1 MLKFQLDS
9 LDGVDEAVRA
19 LYTEKDGKFVL
30 GIEGLPQPEDV
41 TGLKSKVQELLDE
54 KKAADKAR
62 KDAEDQA
69 RLEREENARKS
80 GNVEELE
87 KSWTEKFNR
96 REAELNGMLE
106 QERGTLGGQIRDL
119 TVGRTATDIASALAI
134 PGSAK
139 ALLPH
144 IERRLSVEQR
154 DGKPVVVVLDQ
165 QGKLSAAT
173 LDELKAEF
181 ANDTAFAPLIAGS
194 KASGGGA
201 AGAGG
206 GGGAAKGKIG
216 GTKEERQAAIASRF
230 PDLPLK
236 SGNNPCLCLKC
247 RSSTTSSCLP
257 PWKRSIR

>member
-1 MLKFQLDS
+1 MGLKYQLDT
-9 LDGVDEAVRA
+9 LDGLDDSVKS
-19 LYTEKDGKFVL
+19 LYTEKEGKFVL

-41 TGLKSKVQELLDE
+41 SGLKSKVQELLDE

-62 KDAEDQA
+62 KDAEEQA
-69 RLEREENARKS
+69 RLDREEAARKS

-87 KSWTEKFNR
+87 RSWTEKYNR

-144 IERRLSVEQR
+144 IERRLGVEQR
-154 DGKPVVVVLDQ
+154 DGKPVVVVLDP

-181 ANDTAFAPLIAGS
+181 ANDVAFAPLIAGS

-201 AGAGG
+201 GGAGG
-206 GGGAAKGKIG
+206 GGGGPERKHRRHQDGTYG
-216 GTKEERQAAIASRF
+216 GDRQ
-230 PDLPLK
+230 PVP
-236 SGNNPCLCLKC
+236 
-247 RSSTTSSCLP
+247 RSP
-257 PWKRSIR
+257 SIVRK

>member
-1 MLKFQLDS
+1 MGLKYQLDT
-9 LDGVDEAVRA
+9 LEGVDDTVRA

-41 TGLKSKVQELLDE
+41 SGLKSKVEELLGE
-54 KKAADKAR
+54 KKAAEKAR

-69 RLEREENARKS
+69 RLEREEAARKS

-87 KSWTEKFNR
+87 RSWSEKYNR
-96 REAELNGMLE
+96 REAELNGTLE
-106 QERGTLGGQIRDL
+106 QERGTLSAQIRDL

-194 KASGGGA
+194 KGSGGGA
-201 AGAGG
+201 PGAGG
-206 GGGAAKGKIG
+206 GGGAPKGNIG
-216 GTKEERQAAIASRF
+216 GTKSERAAAIASKF
-230 PDLPLK
+230 SDLPLK
-236 SGNNPCLCLKC
+236 
-247 RSSTTSSCLP
+247 
-257 PWKRSIR
+257 

>member
-1 MLKFQLDS
+1 MLKFQLDT
-9 LDGVDEAVRA
+9 LEGVDEAVRA

-30 GIEGLPQPEDV
+30 GIEGLPRPEDV
-41 TGLKSKVQELLDE
+41 SGLKAKVDELLGE
-54 KKAADKAR
+54 KKAAEKKAR
-62 KDAEDQA
+62 EAEEAA
-69 RLEREENARKS
+69 RLEREELARKS

-87 KSWTEKFNR
+87 RSWSEKYSK
-96 REAELNGMLE
+96 REAELSAMLE
-106 QERGTLGGQIRDL
+106 QERGTLSTQIRDL

-230 PDLPLK
+230 PDLPQ
-236 SGNNPCLCLKC
+236 S
-247 RSSTTSSCLP
+247 
-257 PWKRSIR
+257 

>member
-1 MLKFQLDS
+1 MLKFQLDT
-9 LDGVDEAVRA
+9 LDGVDDTVRA

-41 TGLKSKVQELLDE
+41 SGLKSKVQELLDE

-106 QERGTLGGQIRDL
+106 QERGTLSTQIRDL

-230 PDLPLK
+230 PDLPQ
-236 SGNNPCLCLKC
+236 S
-247 RSSTTSSCLP
+247 
-257 PWKRSIR
+257 

>member
-1 MLKFQLDS
+1 MGLKYQLDT
-9 LDGVDEAVRA
+9 LDGLDDSAKT
-19 LYTEKDGKFVL
+19 LYVEKDGKFVL

-41 TGLKSKVQELLDE
+41 SGLKAKVDELLGE
-54 KKAADKAR
+54 KKAAEKAR

-69 RLEREENARKS
+69 RLEREEAARKS

-87 KSWTEKFNR
+87 KSWSDKYNR

-106 QERGTLGGQIRDL
+106 QERGTLSSQIRDL

-154 DGKPVVVVLDQ
+154 DGKPVVVVLDA

-201 AGAGG
+201 NGAGN
-206 GGGAAKGKIG
+206 GGGAAKGNIG
-216 GTKEERQAAIASRF
+216 GTKAERTAAIASRF
-230 PDLPLK
+230 SDLPLK
-236 SGNNPCLCLKC
+236 
-247 RSSTTSSCLP
+247 
-257 PWKRSIR
+257 

>member
-1 MLKFQLDS
+1 MPLKYQLDT
-9 LDGVDEAVRA
+9 LEGVDDTVRA

-30 GIEGLPQPEDV
+30 GIEGLPQQEDV
-41 TGLKSKVQELLDE
+41 SGLKAKVDELLGE
-54 KKAADKAR
+54 KKAAEKAR
-62 KDAEDQA
+62 KDAEEQA
-69 RLEREENARKS
+69 RLEREEAARKS

-87 KSWTEKFNR
+87 KSWSEKYNR

-106 QERGTLGGQIRDL
+106 QERGTLSTQIRDL

-230 PDLPLK
+230 PDLPQ
-236 SGNNPCLCLKC
+236 S
-247 RSSTTSSCLP
+247 
-257 PWKRSIR
+257 

>member
-30 GIEGLPQPEDV
+30 GIEGLPQQEDV
-41 TGLKSKVQELLDE
+41 SGLKAKVDELLGE
-54 KKAADKAR
+54 KKAAEKKAR
-62 KDAEDQA
+62 EAEEAA
-69 RLEREENARKS
+69 RLEREELARKS

-87 KSWTEKFNR
+87 RSWSEKYNR
-96 REAELNGMLE
+96 REAELNGTLE
-106 QERGTLGGQIRDL
+106 QERTTLSTQIRDL

-201 AGAGG
+201 NGAGG
-206 GGGAAKGKIG
+206 GGGAAKGNIG
-216 GTKEERQAAIASRF
+216 GTKAERTAAIASRF
-230 PDLPLK
+230 SDLPL
-236 SGNNPCLCLKC
+236 N
-247 RSSTTSSCLP
+247 
-257 PWKRSIR
+257 

>member
-1 MLKFQLDS
+1 MGLKYQLDT
-9 LDGVDEAVRA
+9 LDGLDDSVKS

-41 TGLKSKVQELLDE
+41 TGLKAKVDELLGE
-54 KKAADKAR
+54 KKAAEKAR
-62 KDAEDQA
+62 KDAEEQA
-69 RLEREENARKS
+69 RLEREEAARKS

-87 KSWTEKFNR
+87 KSWSEKYNR

-106 QERGTLGGQIRDL
+106 QERGTLSTQIRDL

-216 GTKEERQAAIASRF
+216 GTKEERTAAIASRF
-230 PDLPLK
+230 PDLPQ
-236 SGNNPCLCLKC
+236 S
-247 RSSTTSSCLP
+247 
-257 PWKRSIR
+257 

>member
-1 MLKFQLDS
+1 MGLKYQLDT
-9 LDGVDEAVRA
+9 LDGLDDSVKS
-19 LYTEKDGKFVL
+19 LYTEKEGKFVL

-41 TGLKSKVQELLDE
+41 SGLKSKVQELLDE

-62 KDAEDQA
+62 KDAEEQA
-69 RLEREENARKS
+69 RLDREEAARKS

-87 KSWTEKFNR
+87 RSWTEKYNR

-106 QERGTLGGQIRDL
+106 QERGTLSGQIRDL

-144 IERRLSVEQR
+144 IERRLGVEQR
-154 DGKPVVVVLDQ
+154 DGKPVVVVLDA

-181 ANDTAFAPLIAGS
+181 ANDVAFAPLIAGS

-201 AGAGG
+201 GGAGG
-206 GGGAAKGKIG
+206 GGGAPKGNIG
-216 GTKEERQAAIASRF
+216 GTKAERTAAIASRF
-230 PDLPLK
+230 PDLPQ
-236 SGNNPCLCLKC
+236 S
-247 RSSTTSSCLP
+247 
-257 PWKRSIR
+257 

>member
-1 MLKFQLDS
+1 MLKFQLDT
-9 LDGVDEAVRA
+9 LEGVDEAVRA

-30 GIEGLPQPEDV
+30 GIEGLPQQEDV
-41 TGLKSKVQELLDE
+41 SGLKAKVDELLGEKKLAE
-54 KKAADKAR
+54 KKAR
-62 KDAEDQA
+62 EAEEAA
-69 RLEREENARKS
+69 RLEREEAARKS

-87 KSWTEKFNR
+87 RSWTEKFNR

-106 QERGTLGGQIRDL
+106 QERGTLSTQIRDL

-206 GGGAAKGKIG
+206 SGGAAKGKIG

-230 PDLPLK
+230 PDLPQ
-236 SGNNPCLCLKC
+236 S
-247 RSSTTSSCLP
+247 
-257 PWKRSIR
+257 

>member
-1 MLKFQLDS
+1 MTLKFQLDS
-9 LDGVDEAVRA
+9 LEGVDESIQTMYV
-19 LYTEKDGKFVL
+19 EKGGKYVL
-30 GIEGLPQPEDV
+30 NIEGLPQPEDV
-41 TGLKSKVQELLDE
+41 SGLKSKVQELLDE

-62 KDAEDQA
+62 KDAEEQA
-69 RLEREENARKS
+69 RLDREEAARKS

-87 KSWTEKFNR
+87 RSWSEKYAR

-106 QERGTLGGQIRDL
+106 SERGTLSTQIRDL
-119 TVGRTATDIASALAI
+119 TVGRTATDIASSLAI
-134 PGSAK
+134 PGSAE

-154 DGKPVVVVLDQ
+154 DGKPVVVVLDK

-181 ANDTAFAPLIAGS
+181 ANNTAFAPLIAGS

-201 AGAGG
+201 SGAGN
-206 GGGAAKGKIG
+206 GGGAAKGNIG
-216 GTKEERQAAIASRF
+216 GNKDERTKAIASKY

-236 SGNNPCLCLKC
+236 
-247 RSSTTSSCLP
+247 
-257 PWKRSIR
+257 

>member
-1 MLKFQLDS
+1 MLKFQLDT
-9 LDGVDEAVRA
+9 LEGVDEAVRA

-41 TGLKSKVQELLDE
+41 SGLKAKVDELLGE
-54 KKAADKAR
+54 KKAAEKAR
-62 KDAEDQA
+62 KDAEEQA
-69 RLEREENARKS
+69 RLEREEAARKS

-87 KSWTEKFNR
+87 KSWSEKYNR

-106 QERGTLGGQIRDL
+106 QERGTLSTQIRDL

-206 GGGAAKGKIG
+206 GGGAPKGNIG
-216 GTKEERQAAIASRF
+216 GTKTERTAAIASKY

-236 SGNNPCLCLKC
+236 
-247 RSSTTSSCLP
+247 
-257 PWKRSIR
+257 

>member
-1 MLKFQLDS
+1 MLKFQLDT
-9 LDGVDEAVRA
+9 LEGVDEAVRA

-30 GIEGLPQPEDV
+30 GIEGLPQQEDV
-41 TGLKSKVQELLDE
+41 TGLKAKVDELLGE
-54 KKAADKAR
+54 KKAAEKAR
-62 KDAEDQA
+62 KDAEEQA
-69 RLEREENARKS
+69 RLEREEAARKS

-87 KSWTEKFNR
+87 KSWSEKYNR

-106 QERGTLGGQIRDL
+106 QERGVLSTQIRDL

-201 AGAGG
+201 SGAGG
-206 GGGAAKGKIG
+206 SGGAAKGKIG

-230 PDLPLK
+230 PDLPQ
-236 SGNNPCLCLKC
+236 S
-247 RSSTTSSCLP
+247 
-257 PWKRSIR
+257 

>member
-1 MLKFQLDS
+1 MGLKYLLDT
-9 LDGVDEAVRA
+9 LDGVDDSVKT
-19 LYTEKDGKFVL
+19 LYVEKDGKYVL

-41 TGLKSKVQELLDE
+41 SGLKSKVEELLGEKKLAE
-54 KKAADKAR
+54 KKAR
-62 KDAEDQA
+62 EAEEAA
-69 RLEREENARKS
+69 RLEREELARKS

-87 KSWTEKFNR
+87 RSWSEKYNR

-106 QERGTLGGQIRDL
+106 QERGTLSTQIRDL

-139 ALLPH
+139 AMLPH

-206 GGGAAKGKIG
+206 GGGAPKGNIG
-216 GTKEERQAAIASRF
+216 GTKSERAAAIASKF
-230 PDLPLK
+230 SDLPLK
-236 SGNNPCLCLKC
+236 
-247 RSSTTSSCLP
+247 
-257 PWKRSIR
+257 

>member
-1 MLKFQLDS
+1 MDFNFFSIGRQGLLYVSGRQPMLKFQLDT

-30 GIEGLPQPEDV
+30 GIEGLPQQEDV
-41 TGLKSKVQELLDE
+41 SGLKAKVDELLGE
-54 KKAADKAR
+54 KKAAEKAR
-62 KDAEDQA
+62 KDAEEQA
-69 RLEREENARKS
+69 RLEREEAARKS

-87 KSWTEKFNR
+87 KSWSEKYNR

-106 QERGTLGGQIRDL
+106 QERGTLGAQIRDL

-201 AGAGG
+201 GGAGG
-206 GGGAAKGKIG
+206 GGGAPKGNIG
-216 GTKEERQAAIASRF
+216 GTKTERTAAIADKF
-230 PDLPLK
+230 PDLPQ
-236 SGNNPCLCLKC
+236 S
-247 RSSTTSSCLP
+247 
-257 PWKRSIR
+257 

>member
-1 MLKFQLDS
+1 MGLKYQLDT
-9 LDGVDEAVRA
+9 LDGLDDSVKS
-19 LYTEKDGKFVL
+19 LYTEKEGKFVL

-41 TGLKSKVQELLDE
+41 SGLKSKVQELLDE

-62 KDAEDQA
+62 KDAEEQA
-69 RLEREENARKS
+69 RLDREEAARKS

-87 KSWTEKFNR
+87 KSWSEKYNR

-144 IERRLSVEQR
+144 IERRLGVEQR
-154 DGKPVVVVLDQ
+154 DGKPVVVVLDP

-181 ANDTAFAPLIAGS
+181 ANDVAFAPLIAGS

-201 AGAGG
+201 GGAGG
-206 GGGAAKGKIG
+206 GGGAPKGNIG
-216 GTKEERQAAIASRF
+216 GTKTERTAAIASRF
-230 PDLPLK
+230 PDLPQ
-236 SGNNPCLCLKC
+236 S
-247 RSSTTSSCLP
+247 
-257 PWKRSIR
+257 

>member
-1 MLKFQLDS
+1 MLKFQLDT
-9 LDGVDEAVRA
+9 LEGVDEAVRA

-30 GIEGLPQPEDV
+30 GIEGLPQQEDV
-41 TGLKSKVQELLDE
+41 SGLKAKVDELLGE
-54 KKAADKAR
+54 KKAAEKAR
-62 KDAEDQA
+62 KDAEEQA
-69 RLEREENARKS
+69 RLEREEAARKS

-87 KSWTEKFNR
+87 RSWSEKYNR

-106 QERGTLGGQIRDL
+106 QERGTLSTQIRDL

-154 DGKPVVVVLDQ
+154 GGKPVVVVLDQ

-230 PDLPLK
+230 PDLPQ
-236 SGNNPCLCLKC
+236 S
-247 RSSTTSSCLP
+247 
-257 PWKRSIR
+257 

>member
-1 MLKFQLDS
+1 MLKFQLDT
-9 LDGVDEAVRA
+9 LEGVDEAVRA

-30 GIEGLPQPEDV
+30 GIEGLPQQEDV
-41 TGLKSKVQELLDE
+41 SGLKAKVDELLGE
-54 KKAADKAR
+54 KKAAEKAR
-62 KDAEDQA
+62 KDAEEQA
-69 RLEREENARKS
+69 RLEREEAARKS

-87 KSWTEKFNR
+87 KSWSEKYNR

-106 QERGTLGGQIRDL
+106 QERGTLSTQIRDL
-119 TVGRTATDIASALAI
+119 TVGRTATDIASTLAI

-230 PDLPLK
+230 PDLPQ
-236 SGNNPCLCLKC
+236 S
-247 RSSTTSSCLP
+247 
-257 PWKRSIR
+257 

>member
-1 MLKFQLDS
+1 MGLKYQLDT
-9 LDGVDEAVRA
+9 LDGLDDSVKS
-19 LYTEKDGKFVL
+19 LYTEKEGKFVL

-41 TGLKSKVQELLDE
+41 SGLKSKVQELLDE

-87 KSWTEKFNR
+87 KSWSEKFNR
-96 REAELNGMLE
+96 REAELNGLLE
-106 QERGTLGGQIRDL
+106 QERGTLSTQIRDL

-230 PDLPLK
+230 PDLPQ
-236 SGNNPCLCLKC
+236 S
-247 RSSTTSSCLP
+247 
-257 PWKRSIR
+257 

>member
-1 MLKFQLDS
+1 MGLKYQLDT
-9 LDGVDEAVRA
+9 LDGLDDSVKS
-19 LYTEKDGKFVL
+19 LYTEKEGKFVL

-41 TGLKSKVQELLDE
+41 SGLKSKVQELLDE

-62 KDAEDQA
+62 KDAEEQA
-69 RLEREENARKS
+69 RLDREEAARKS

-87 KSWTEKFNR
+87 KSWSEKYAR
-96 REAELNGMLE
+96 REAELSGTLE
-106 QERGTLGGQIRDL
+106 QERAMAHGQIRDL

-144 IERRLSVEQR
+144 IERRLGVEQR
-154 DGKPVVVVLDQ
+154 DGKPVVVVLDP

-216 GTKEERQAAIASRF
+216 GTKEERTAAIASRF
-230 PDLPLK
+230 PDLPQ
-236 SGNNPCLCLKC
+236 S
-247 RSSTTSSCLP
+247 
-257 PWKRSIR
+257 

>member
-1 MLKFQLDS
+1 MGLKYQLDT
-9 LDGVDEAVRA
+9 LEGVDDTVKS
-19 LYTEKDGKFVL
+19 LYTEKDGKYVL

-41 TGLKSKVQELLDE
+41 SGLKSKVEELLGE
-54 KKAADKAR
+54 KKAAEKAR

-69 RLEREENARKS
+69 RLEREEAARKS

-87 KSWTEKFNR
+87 RSWSEKYNR
-96 REAELNGMLE
+96 REAELNGTLE
-106 QERGTLGGQIRDL
+106 QERGTLSAQIRDL

-201 AGAGG
+201 GGAGG
-206 GGGAAKGKIG
+206 GGGAAKGNIG
-216 GTKEERQAAIASRF
+216 GTKAERTAAIASRF
-230 PDLPLK
+230 SDLPL
-236 SGNNPCLCLKC
+236 N
-247 RSSTTSSCLP
+247 
-257 PWKRSIR
+257 